1 MTAEPNVVIWVLQAL
16 LALAFL
22 GAGANHI
29 LNFDRM
35 AAQPRMDW
43 VMAVGRERLRV
54 IGVLEV
60 LGAIGVV
67 LPAVTGVFP
76 WLVPTA
82 AACLAL
88 LMISAAIFHLRRPGE
103 SQSVVLNAALGMLA
117 LAVAIGRFVIA
128 P

>member
-1 MTAEPNVVIWVLQAL
+1 MDANLVLWILQAL

-29 LNFDRM
+29 LNYDRM
-35 AAQPRMDW
+35 APQPRMSW
-43 VMAVGRERLRV
+43 VTAVGRDRLRI

-67 LPAVTGVFP
+67 LPALTGVLP

-82 AACLAL
+82 AAALAL
-88 LMISAAIFHLRRPGE
+88 LMVSAAVFHLRRPGE
-103 SQSVVLNAALGMLA
+103 APNVAVNAALGVLA
-117 LAVAIGRFVIA
+117 LAVSIGRSVIA
-128 P
+128 PF